1 MNGRRTAIG
10 FTLVAAGSLA
20 ILWLSNLPLGVPGE
34 WDWDR
39 IPVAPRRMDRR
50 RPGLAR
56 GRSGRR
62 SLYRLRARRRRRVE
76 GAPRWQVA
84 GWLAGLTLGG
94 FAWLWVVQDSPA
106 DPAYGMAKTGWVLY
120 FRGTEGYFDQ
130 ARYVMRDVPS
140 YLAGYEQVM
149 AQGDVLHLGTHPPG
163 LMLFHRACIKLCE
176 SSPLLR
182 DFLLRTQPASFREA
196 LDQTEELNRGSPREL
211 TPSDRAALWLAA
223 LVTQALAAA
232 TLIPIYL
239 LVARDHSRTVAWLT
253 AALWPLI
260 PALAVFLPKSD
271 ALLPF
276 FGALFL
282 WVWLEGFRLGRL
294 GLCCL
299 AGAILWLSMFL
310 SLAILPIGAAAALL
324 TIWEGMLCSRSE
336 RSVVALR
343 DWALRIGAA
352 AIGWAIPV
360 VALAVFFKLNLLRV
374 WSWNYHNHA
383 GFYQQN
389 VRTYWLWLIANPIE
403 FAFALGTPTRAR
415 GHSRNFLSTQ
425 IRLAS
430 TSGRTSLVSDSRLAV
445 AVALRKKHG
454 RSGPALAD
462 CHALARLA
470 GGRLLRGVF
479 RDAAAGKRPILEPC
493 GPCVAGSPDDRLPGN
508 GHAGHRISLG
518 LVPEPRL
525 RRGS

>member
-20 ILWLSNLPLGVPGE
+20 IQWLSNLPLGVPGE
-34 WDWDR
+34 WVWDR
-39 IPVAPRRMDRR
+39 IPVAR
-50 RPGLAR
+50 GEWIAVVLGWLAA
-56 GRSGRR
+56 GVVGA
-62 SLYRLRARRRRRVE
+62 LYIVFALVAARRVE

-130 ARYVMRDVPS
+130 ARYVMRGVPS

-182 DFLLRTQPASFREA
+182 EFLLRTQPASFREA
-196 LDQTEELNRGSPREL
+196 LDQTEELNRGSPREI

-253 AALWPLI
+253 SSLWPLI

-276 FGALFL
+276 LGAIFL

-336 RSVVALR
+336 RSVVAPR
-343 DWALRIGAA
+343 DWTLRIGAA
-352 AIGWAIPV
+352 AIGWAIPIL
-360 VALAVFFKLNLLRV
+360 ALAGFFKLNLLRV

-403 FAFALGTPTRAR
+403 FAFALGPPLALAAILGISFQLRSGWRRRAA
-415 GHSRNFLSTQ
+415 GPAWCLTAIWLLLWLSGKNMGEAARLWL
-425 IRLAS
+425 IVMPWPVWLAS
-430 TSGRTSLVSDSRLAV
+430 GYFAAHFETPQLESGRFSNRAALVLLAIQMIV
-445 AVALRKKHG
+445 CLGTVTRVTG
-454 RSGPALAD
+454 
-462 CHALARLA
+462 
-470 GGRLLRGVF
+470 F
-479 RDAAAGKRPILEPC
+479 RWA
-493 GPCVAGSPDDRLPGN
+493 
-508 GHAGHRISLG
+508 
-518 LVPEPRL
+518 
-525 RRGS
+525 

>member
-10 FTLVAAGSLA
+10 FTLVAAGSLVV
-20 ILWLSNLPLGVPGE
+20 LWLTNLPLGVPGE
-34 WDWDR
+34 WEWDR
-39 IPVAPRRMDRR
+39 IPI
-50 RPGLAR
+50 AR
-56 GRSGRR
+56 GEWLAVVLGWLAAGLVGA
-62 SLYRLRARRRRRVE
+62 LYIGFALVGARRVE
-76 GAPRWQVA
+76 RAPRWQVA

-106 DPAYGMAKTGWVLY
+106 DPAYRMAKTGWVLY

-163 LMLFHRACIKLCE
+163 LMLFHRGCIKLCE

-196 LDQTEELNRGSPREL
+196 IDQTEELNRGSPREI

-253 AALWPLI
+253 AALWPLV

-271 ALLPF
+271 ALQPF

-324 TIWEGMLCSRSE
+324 TVWEGLLCDRSE
-336 RSVVALR
+336 RSVAAPR

-352 AIGWAIPV
+352 AIGWAIPI
-360 VALAVFFKLNLLRV
+360 VALAGFFKLNLLRV

-403 FAFALGTPTRAR
+403 LAFALGAPLALAAILGIYFQLRSGWHRRAA
-415 GHSRNFLSTQ
+415 GPAWCLAAIWLLLWLSGKNMGEAARLWL
-425 IRLAS
+425 IIMPWPVWLAS
-430 TSGRTSLVSDSRLAV
+430 GYFAAYFETPQLESGRFSNRAALVLLAV
-445 AVALRKKHG
+445 QTIVCLGTVTRVTG
-454 RSGPALAD
+454 
-462 CHALARLA
+462 
-470 GGRLLRGVF
+470 F
-479 RDAAAGKRPILEPC
+479 RW
-493 GPCVAGSPDDRLPGN
+493 V
-508 GHAGHRISLG
+508 
-518 LVPEPRL
+518 
-525 RRGS
+525 

>member
-20 ILWLSNLPLGVPGE
+20 VLWLSNLPLGVPGE
-34 WDWDR
+34 WEWDR
-39 IPVAPRRMDRR
+39 IPVARAESLAVVLGWLLA
-50 RPGLAR
+50 GLVGGPYIALTLI
-56 GRSGRR
+56 G
-62 SLYRLRARRRRRVE
+62 ARRLER
-76 GAPRWQVA
+76 ALRWQVA
-84 GWLAGLTLGG
+84 GWLGGLTVGG
-94 FAWLWVVQDSPA
+94 FAWLWAVQDSPA
-106 DPAYGMAKTGWVLY
+106 DPASGMAKTGWVLY
-120 FRGTEGYFDQ
+120 NHGTEGYFEQ

-163 LMLFHRACIKLCE
+163 LMLFHRACIKLCGRF
-176 SSPLLR
+176 SLLR

-211 TPSDRAALWLAA
+211 TPTDRAALWLAA

-239 LVARDHSRTVAWLT
+239 LVVRDHSRTVAWLT
-253 AALWPLI
+253 AAIWPLV

-271 ALLPF
+271 AVLPF
-276 FGALFL
+276 LGALFL

-324 TIWEGMLCSRSE
+324 TIWEGVLCSRSQ

-343 DWALRIGAA
+343 DWALRMGAA

-360 VALAVFFKLNLLRV
+360 VVLAAFFKLNLLRV

-403 FAFALGTPTRAR
+403 FAFALGAPLALAAILGVGFQLRSGWRRRAAGPAWCLTAVWLLLWLSGKNMGEAARLWLILMPWPVWLAAGYVAAYSETPHLGTTGRLSNRAV
-415 GHSRNFLSTQ
+415 
-425 IRLAS
+425 LA
-430 TSGRTSLVSDSRLAV
+430 LLAV
-445 AVALRKKHG
+445 QMIVCLGTVTRVTG
-454 RSGPALAD
+454 
-462 CHALARLA
+462 
-470 GGRLLRGVF
+470 F
-479 RDAAAGKRPILEPC
+479 RW
-493 GPCVAGSPDDRLPGN
+493 V
-508 GHAGHRISLG
+508 
-518 LVPEPRL
+518 
-525 RRGS
+525 

>member
-34 WDWDR
+34 WEWDR
-39 IPVAPRRMDRR
+39 ITI
-50 RPGLAR
+50 AR
-56 GRSGRR
+56 GEWLAVVLGWLAAGLVGA
-62 SLYRLRARRRRRVE
+62 LYIVFALVAASRVE

-94 FAWLWVVQDSPA
+94 FAWLWVVQESPA
-106 DPAYGMAKTGWVLY
+106 DPAYRMAKTGWVLY

-176 SSPLLR
+176 SSPPLR
-182 DFLLRTQPASFREA
+182 DLLLRTQPASFREA
-196 LDQTEELNRGSPREL
+196 LDQTEELNRGSPREI

-239 LVARDHSRTVAWLT
+239 LVGRDHSRTVAWLT

-276 FGALFL
+276 FGVLFL
-282 WVWLEGFRLGRL
+282 WVWLEGFRLGWL

-324 TIWEGMLCSRSE
+324 TIWEGVLCSRPE
-336 RSVVALR
+336 RLRVAPR

-352 AIGWAIPV
+352 AIGWAIPIM
-360 VALAVFFKLNLLRV
+360 ALAGFFKLNLLRV

-389 VRTYWLWLIANPIE
+389 VRTYWLWLITNLIE
-403 FAFALGTPTRAR
+403 FAFALGAPLA
-415 GHSRNFLSTQ
+415 
-425 IRLAS
+425 LAS
-430 TSGRTSLVSDSRLAV
+430 ILGIYFRLRSGWRRRAAGPAWCLAAIWLLLWLSGKNMGEAARLWLIIMPWPVWLASGYFAAYFETPQLESGRFSNRAALVLLAV
-445 AVALRKKHG
+445 QTIVCLGTVTRVTG
-454 RSGPALAD
+454 
-462 CHALARLA
+462 
-470 GGRLLRGVF
+470 F
-479 RDAAAGKRPILEPC
+479 RW
-493 GPCVAGSPDDRLPGN
+493 V
-508 GHAGHRISLG
+508 
-518 LVPEPRL
+518 
-525 RRGS
+525 

>member
-10 FTLVAAGSLA
+10 FTLVAAGFLA
-20 ILWLSNLPLGVPGE
+20 VLWLSNLPLGVPGE
-34 WDWDR
+34 WEWDR
-39 IPVAPRRMDRR
+39 IPVAR
-50 RPGLAR
+50 GEWIAVVLGWLLA
-56 GRSGRR
+56 GVVGA
-62 SLYRLRARRRRRVE
+62 LDIGFALVGARRVE
-76 GAPRWQVA
+76 GAPRWQVV
-84 GWLAGLTLGG
+84 GWLSGLTLGG

-163 LMLFHRACIKLCE
+163 LMLFHRGCIKLCE

-182 DFLLRTQPASFREA
+182 DLLLRTQPASFREA
-196 LDQTEELNRGSPREL
+196 IDQTEELNRGSPREL
-211 TPSDRAALWLAA
+211 TSSDRAALWLAA
-223 LVTQALAAA
+223 LVTQALAGA

-239 LVARDHSRTVAWLT
+239 LVARDHSRSVAWLT
-253 AALWPLI
+253 AALWPLV

-324 TIWEGMLCSRSE
+324 TIWEGALCTASE
-336 RSVVALR
+336 RSAIALR

-389 VRTYWLWLIANPIE
+389 VRTYWLWLVANPIE
-403 FAFALGTPTRAR
+403 LAFALGTPLALAALLGIYFQLRSGWRRRAA
-415 GHSRNFLSTQ
+415 GPAWCLTAVWLLLWLSGKNMGEAARLWLIIMPWAVWLAAGYLSDATSPRLTQ
-425 IRLAS
+425 
-430 TSGRTSLVSDSRLAV
+430 SGRPSNRTAVLLLAV
-445 AVALRKKHG
+445 QLIVCLGTVTRVTG
-454 RSGPALAD
+454 
-462 CHALARLA
+462 
-470 GGRLLRGVF
+470 F
-479 RDAAAGKRPILEPC
+479 RWA
-493 GPCVAGSPDDRLPGN
+493 N
-508 GHAGHRISLG
+508 
-518 LVPEPRL
+518 
-525 RRGS
+525 